1 MASVLRVGVG
11 QAVPLQVLNWRSIQA
26 ILSLAMGLGPA
37 SGSALGSAWGTLSHP
52 TSIEVVR
59 SRTATGFRSAMA

>member
-26 ILSLAMGLGPA
+26 ILSLAIGLGLA
-37 SGSALGSAWGTLSHP
+37 SGSARGSAGGRLPHP
-52 TSIEVVR
+52 TSSEVVK
-59 SRTATGFRSAMA
+59 SRMATRFRSAMA

>member
-26 ILSLAMGLGPA
+26 ILSLAMGLGFP
-37 SGSALGSAWGTLSHP
+37 SGST
-52 TSIEVVR
+52 
-59 SRTATGFRSAMA
+59 